1 MSITFV
7 GFEEYKS
14 HLNQLLTKYVT
25 SCVDSS
31 VWQCGLYIQCI
42 SVASIYMGGC
52 LLVYPLLTKHI
63 DSPNKQAVDLG
74 AGSMAGLTAVA
85 LTYPLDTVRARLA
98 TQINTPGAN
107 GQQYKGVIDALVKIP
122 RQDGMLYVLYD
133 TAVCGFSPLSASCPY
148 NLNSLLVAIT
158 TCV

>member
-1 MSITFV
+1 
-7 GFEEYKS
+7 
-14 HLNQLLTKYVT
+14 
-25 SCVDSS
+25 
-31 VWQCGLYIQCI
+31 
-42 SVASIYMGGC
+42 MGGC

-98 TQINTPGAN
+98 TQINTPGAG

-122 RQDGMLYVLYD
+122 RQDGMV
-133 TAVCGFSPLSASCPY
+133 VCTVRHCGLRLFTPFSVVPVQPE
-148 NLNSLLVAIT
+148 
-158 TCV
+158 